1 VHTMT
6 PAERAVLRIREEMA
20 ARNISQRDLA
30 DRLNCSQGRIA
41 KMLNGNV
48 ELRLNDAEELAH
60 AVGLTLVEVIRDRGL
75 EFYAEMTP
83 TEVRMLE
90 RLRQRPSAMQGVLY
104 ILELRTDATPLV
116 VGSKKKAG
124 RPQNSAK
131 ERIQQN

>member
-1 VHTMT
+1 MT
-6 PAERAVLRIREEMA
+6 PAERAVLRIREEMT

-41 KMLNGNV
+41 KMLNGHV
-48 ELRLNDAEELAH
+48 ELRLNDAEELAQ

-104 ILELRTDATPLV
+104 ILELRTDTPPLV
-116 VGSKKKAG
+116 VGTKKKAG